1 MFLSWQGCI
10 VVYRGK
16 YKFWLNNFGFCLD
29 WIDYADNH
37 GGMKTKNPDHHP
49 GKSYNVRIR
58 GRQFLT
64 FHAANVQIWAT
75 GHFLSDLWNTIAI
88 IIINSAFIRKDLICL
103 FGLTIVQTSSFPRP
117 IVKQL
122 LEFPKPG
129 KFSKN
134 YLGFRLALYFYF

>member
-1 MFLSWQGCI
+1 ME
-10 VVYRGK
+10 
-16 YKFWLNNFGFCLD
+16 
-29 WIDYADNH
+29 
-37 GGMKTKNPDHHP
+37 TKNSDHHP
-49 GKSYNVRIR
+49 GNARIR

-64 FHAANVQIWAT
+64 FHAVNVQIWAT
-75 GHFLSDLWNTIAI
+75 GHFLSRNTIA
-88 IIINSAFIRKDLICL
+88 IINSAFIRQDLICL

-134 YLGFRLALYFYF
+134 EVLGWLYISMFSVIVSLVRSWTRSQTIFVNHSELVVDRCEE